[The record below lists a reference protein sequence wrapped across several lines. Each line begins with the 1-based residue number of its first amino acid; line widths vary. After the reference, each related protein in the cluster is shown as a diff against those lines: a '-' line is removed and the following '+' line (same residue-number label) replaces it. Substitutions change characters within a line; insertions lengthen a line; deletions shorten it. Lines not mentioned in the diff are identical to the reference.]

1 MDADAVEKE
10 DLRTWYKMFPVSKV
24 RQINVVEVSPEHDI
38 ISLFKIQT
46 FSSPICEAVYGV

>member
-1 MDADAVEKE
+1 MDVDAVEK

-24 RQINVVEVSPEHDI
+24 RQINVVEVFPEHDI